1 MSYQQRDR
9 NYEPRRGGDFSRDH
23 REHRDPRDHRERN
36 SNGR

>member
-9 NYEPRRGGDFSRDH
+9 DRNFQQRRGGDFSRDH
-23 REHRDPRDHRERN
+23 RENREQRERN